1 MSCIFF
7 EILARFVTLHTHTR
21 MKQQGI
27 DSAILLGKDCPMEVS
42 KKPLKPNHFSLFA
55 RVHLALFKEAP
66 SKEDFST
73 DFTYIAAN
81 GLIHYE
87 GFADDF
93 GLMNLASISQF
104 CEFIDQELDNTKTS
118 IALWSLKDRSGITNT
133 LFLVLSY
140 MLLRREA
147 YLETV
152 LGVFEPMLP
161 LLVPYRDVSPGPQ
174 NFDLHVQDCWKGLL
188 RGMDL
193 GWLRIG
199 PEGFDLD
206 EYVHLDSPLNA
217 DLHEV
222 VPGKF
227 IAMRGPRDLG
237 DALWEDVARHDGT
250 FSHSDFSQAH
260 YADCM
265 VTVA

>member
-1 MSCIFF
+1 M
-7 EILARFVTLHTHTR
+7 E
-21 MKQQGI
+21 I
-27 DSAILLGKDCPMEVS
+27 DSVILSGKDCPMDVS
-42 KKPLKPNHFSLFA
+42 KKPSKPNHFLLFA
-55 RVHLALFKEAP
+55 RVHLALFKEPP
-66 SKEDFST
+66 SKEDLII

-93 GLMNLASISQF
+93 GPMNLASIFQF
-104 CEFIDQELDNTKTS
+104 CDFIDQELDNTKTS
-118 IALWSLKDRSGITNT
+118 IALWSLKDRCDITNT
-133 LFLVLSY
+133 VFLVGSY

-147 YLETV
+147 NLETV

-174 NFDLHVQDCWKGLL
+174 NFDLHVQECWKGLL

-193 GWLRIG
+193 GWLRTCL
-199 PEGFDLD
+199 EGFDID

-217 DLHEV
+217 DLHEL
-222 VPGKF
+222 VPDKF
-227 IAMRGPRDLG
+227 IVTLCGRTSHATTGPS
-237 DALWEDVARHDGT
+237 ATATSARR
-250 FSHSDFSQAH
+250 
-260 YADCM
+260 ADCM